1 MRITR
6 RQLRRIV
13 REAVG
18 NITPE
23 AWADQYGLDVDVD
36 NDGQIVIYMDAE
48 QANRLDMPSGVDW
61 EAQENHDQQ
70 SWTIYTGEYED
81 NNENY

>member
-1 MRITR
+1 MRITK
-6 RQLRRIV
+6 RQLRRIIL
-13 REAVG
+13 EAVG

-48 QANRLDMPSGVDW
+48 QANRLNMPPGVDW
-61 EAQENHDQQ
+61 EAEENYDQE
-70 SWTIYTGEYED
+70 SWTIYTGEYEGTD
-81 NNENY
+81 ESN

>member
-1 MRITR
+1 MRITK
-6 RQLRRIV
+6 RQLRRIIL
-13 REAVG
+13 EAVG

-48 QANRLDMPSGVDW
+48 QAHRLEMPPGVDW
-61 EAQENHDQQ
+61 EAEENYDQQ
-70 SWTIYTGEYED
+70 SWTIYTGEYEGTD
-81 NNENY
+81 ESN